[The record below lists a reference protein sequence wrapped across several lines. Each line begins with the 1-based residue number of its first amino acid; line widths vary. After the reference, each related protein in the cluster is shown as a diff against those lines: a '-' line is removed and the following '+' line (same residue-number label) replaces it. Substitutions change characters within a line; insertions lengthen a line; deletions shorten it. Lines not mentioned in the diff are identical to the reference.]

1 MRAAQLL
8 RLTVQEI
15 EEEVR
20 VAYAQLDAARA
31 NLVSSEEQIRAAT
44 VAFNGI
50 REEATLGA
58 RTTLDVLDAEQE
70 LLDAQAN
77 EVSAVT
83 TEFQAIYRILSSIGR
98 LTARNLGLPV
108 QLYDPAEYYN
118 LVKDA
123 PQSYSPQGE
132 ALDRVLQSLQR
143 N

>member
-1 MRAAQLL
+1 M
-8 RLTVQEI
+8 
-15 EEEVR
+15 
-20 VAYAQLDAARA
+20 
-31 NLVSSEEQIRAAT
+31 
-44 VAFNGI
+44 
-50 REEATLGA
+50 
-58 RTTLDVLDAEQE
+58 
-70 LLDAQAN
+70 
-77 EVSAVT
+77 T

-123 PQSYSPQGE
+123 PQSFSPQGE